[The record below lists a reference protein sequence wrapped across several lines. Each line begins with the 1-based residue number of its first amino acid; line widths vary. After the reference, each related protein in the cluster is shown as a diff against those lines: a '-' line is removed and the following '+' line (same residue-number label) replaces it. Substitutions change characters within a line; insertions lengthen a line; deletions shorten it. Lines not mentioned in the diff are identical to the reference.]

1 MPPNAAAPLTLFVSY
16 SHGDEALK
24 DDLVMHLANLKRQ
37 GKIRAWQDRDIEAG
51 AEWDAAIKQ
60 QLETAEIILLLITA
74 RFINSDYC
82 YDLEMQRALQR
93 HAAGTARVIP
103 IILKPCD
110 WQGSPFSQLQ
120 ALPKDAKP
128 VTKWDDPDEAFLSV
142 VQGLRKAVESLQA
155 NVSPTPPFPTPH
167 SPTPQFSTYNPA
179 TFTGREAETAELTAQ
194 LQGSCRVVAIVGMTG
209 IGKTALRGRLAILQR
224 RGYANAGAKAM
235 PWSIRAQ
242 LSSN

>member
-37 GKIRAWQDRDIEAG
+37 GQIRAWQDRDIEAG

-110 WQGSPFSQLQ
+110 WQGSPFSHLQ
-120 ALPKDAKP
+120 VLPKDAKP
-128 VTKWDDPDEAFLSV
+128 VTKWDDPDEAFLNV
-142 VQGLRKAVESLQA
+142 VQGLRKAVETLQA
-155 NVSPTPPFPTPH
+155 KVSSTPSPAHPLTPHPTP
-167 SPTPQFSTYNPA
+167 
-179 TFTGREAETAELTAQ
+179 
-194 LQGSCRVVAIVGMTG
+194 
-209 IGKTALRGRLAILQR
+209 
-224 RGYANAGAKAM
+224 
-235 PWSIRAQ
+235 
-242 LSSN
+242 

>member
-37 GKIRAWQDRDIEAG
+37 GQIRAWQDRDIEAG

-110 WQGSPFSQLQ
+110 WQGSPFSHLQ
-120 ALPKDAKP
+120 VLPKDAKP
-128 VTKWDDPDEAFLSV
+128 VTKWDDPDEAFLNV
-142 VQGLRKAVESLQA
+142 VQGLRKAVETLQA
-155 NVSPTPPFPTPH
+155 KVSPTPPPPPPPPPPLLPLPNSPPTTPPP
-167 SPTPQFSTYNPA
+167 SPD
-179 TFTGREAETAELTAQ
+179 
-194 LQGSCRVVAIVGMTG
+194 
-209 IGKTALRGRLAILQR
+209 GKQKPP
-224 RGYANAGAKAM
+224 N
-235 PWSIRAQ
+235 
-242 LSSN
+242 